1 MAAGAPAVL
10 ATQWRVDERSTRL
23 LMERFYR
30 VVAAGASFAPA
41 LHAAQ
46 LYLRDLSQEE
56 ALSLLGA
63 DAMAG
68 RNAADTHR
76 PFADP
81 FYWAPF
87 ILIVRG

>member
-1 MAAGAPAVL
+1 ML

-30 VVAAGASFAPA
+30 AVAAGASFAPA

-46 LYLRDLSQEE
+46 LYLRDLSREE
-56 ALSLLGA
+56 ALSLLGV
-63 DAMAG
+63 DAITG
-68 RNAADTHR
+68 RDGADTHR

-87 ILIVRG
+87 ILIGRG